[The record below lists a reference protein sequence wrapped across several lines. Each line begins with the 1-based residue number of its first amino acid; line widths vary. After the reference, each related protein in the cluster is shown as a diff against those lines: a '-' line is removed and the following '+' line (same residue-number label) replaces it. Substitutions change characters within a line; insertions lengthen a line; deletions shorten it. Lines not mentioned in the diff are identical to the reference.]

1 MSELQILCREQLSAR
16 EPNPADN
23 RVEAQPYPEED
34 GKMKGFSLTPRYSL
48 KQLREIERRQI
59 KNESSFRTPTRIN
72 VKRLSTLTDIRLD
85 MEVDDISKCC
95 HKFGGE
101 IE

>member
-1 MSELQILCREQLSAR
+1 MSELQIVCRELSAR

-34 GKMKGFSLTPRYSL
+34 GKIKGFSLAPRYSL

-59 KNESSFRTPTRIN
+59 TNESSFTTPTRIN
-72 VKRLSTLTDIRLD
+72 VKRLSTLTDVRLD
-85 MEVDDISKCC
+85 TGFDDISKRY
-95 HKFGGE
+95 HKYGGG